1 MSFEITGKIIEKF
14 DAQQVT
20 DRFRKREFVLET
32 RESSGTSEF
41 VETIKFQLTQDRCDL
56 IDSINVGD
64 DAKVSFNIRG
74 RRWEKNGQ
82 VSYFNNLEAW
92 RIEKTAQPGQQ
103 DETPPPPGM
112 DDAPAEEDEPT
123 DDLPF

>member
-1 MSFEITGKIIEKF
+1 MRFEITGKLIEKY
-14 DAQQVT
+14 DAVQVT

-32 RESSGTSEF
+32 RENAGSSEF

-56 IDSINVGD
+56 IDNINIGED
-64 DAKVSFNIRG
+64 TNVSFNIRG

-92 RIEKTAQPGQQ
+92 KMEKVQPAASAHETA
-103 DETPPPPGM
+103 PPPSEADIPM
-112 DDAPAEEDEPT
+112 DEPT

>member
-1 MSFEITGKIIEKF
+1 MSFEIKGKLIEKF
-14 DAQQVT
+14 DATQVT

-32 RESSGTSEF
+32 RENAGTSEF

-56 IDSINVGD
+56 IDNMEAGD
-64 DAKVSFNIRG
+64 DVKVSFNIRG
-74 RRWEKNGQ
+74 RRWEKNNQ

-92 RIEKTAQPGQQ
+92 KIEKTADHVPVQ
-103 DETPPPPGM
+103 DTPPPPTEA
-112 DDAPAEEDEPT
+112 DVPTEEPT

>member
-1 MSFEITGKIIEKF
+1 MLFEITGKLIEKF
-14 DAQQVT
+14 NAQQVT

-32 RESSGTSEF
+32 RENVGTNEF

-56 IDSINVGD
+56 VDSINVGD
-64 DAKVSFNIRG
+64 DIKVSFNIRG

-92 RIEKTAQPGQQ
+92 RVEKAVQPAQGPETA
-103 DETPPPPGM
+103 PPPGI
-112 DDAPAEEDEPT
+112 DDIPAEEDQPT

>member
-1 MSFEITGKIIEKF
+1 MSFEIEGKLIEKF

-32 RESSGTSEF
+32 RENVGTNEF

-56 IDSINVGD
+56 IDNMNVGD
-64 DAKVSFNIRG
+64 DLKVSFNIRG

-92 RIEKTAQPGQQ
+92 RVEAAVQPQQ
-103 DETPPPPGM
+103 GEDPPPPGM
-112 DDAPAEEDEPT
+112 DDMPAEEEPT

>member
-1 MSFEITGKIIEKF
+1 MSFEITGKLIEKF
-14 DAQQVT
+14 EAQQVT

-32 RESSGTSEF
+32 RENVGTSEF

-56 IDSINVGD
+56 IDAINLGEEL
-64 DAKVSFNIRG
+64 KVSFNIRG

-92 RIEKTAQPGQQ
+92 KAEKKQQTDLPGNM
-103 DETPPPPGM
+103 PPPPSEA
-112 DDAPAEEDEPT
+112 DIPAEEPT

>member
-32 RESSGTSEF
+32 RENAGTNEF

-56 IDSINVGD
+56 IDNIKVGD
-64 DAKVSFNIRG
+64 EAKVSFNIRG

-92 RIEKTAQPGQQ
+92 RIEPVTQSDSEA
-103 DETPPPPGM
+103 DIPPPPGV
-112 DDAPAEEDEPT
+112 DDVPAEEEPT

>member
-1 MSFEITGKIIEKF
+1 MSFEISGKLIEKY
-14 DAQQVT
+14 DAAQVT

-32 RESSGTSEF
+32 SENAGSSEY

-56 IDSINVGD
+56 LDAINIGEPV
-64 DAKVSFNIRG
+64 KVSFNIRG

-92 RIEKTAQPGQQ
+92 KMDKVASHGQLPY
-103 DETPPPPGM
+103 TPPPPTEA
-112 DDAPAEEDEPT
+112 DIPLDEPT

>member
-1 MSFEITGKIIEKF
+1 MSFEITGKLIEKF

-20 DRFRKREFVLET
+20 ERFRKREFVLET
-32 RESSGTSEF
+32 SENVGTSEF

-56 IDSINVGD
+56 IDNMNIGEEV
-64 DAKVSFNIRG
+64 KVSFNIRG

-82 VSYFNNLEAW
+82 VNYFNNLEAW
-92 RIEKTAQPGQQ
+92 KMDKVTQGQFT
-103 DETPPPPGM
+103 DAPPPPTEA
-112 DDAPAEEDEPT
+112 DIPVEEEPT

>member
-1 MSFEITGKIIEKF
+1 MRFEIEGKLLEKF

-32 RESSGTSEF
+32 RESAGTNEF

-56 IDSINVGD
+56 IDTLNVGD
-64 DAKVSFNIRG
+64 ELKVSFNIRG

-92 RIEKTAQPGQQ
+92 RVEAATQAAQG
-103 DETPPPPGM
+103 DTPPPPSV
-112 DDAPAEEDEPT
+112 EDIPEMEEPT

>member
-1 MSFEITGKIIEKF
+1 MSFDITGKLIEKY

-20 DRFRKREFVLET
+20 ERFVKREFVLEKK
-32 RESSGTSEF
+32 ESAGSSEF
-41 VETIKFQLTQDRCDL
+41 IENIKFQLTQDKCDL
-56 IDSINVGD
+56 IENIQIGEEI
-64 DAKVSFNIRG
+64 KVAFNIRG

-92 RIEKTAQPGQQ
+92 KVEKLNSASGQP
-103 DETPPPPGM
+103 DVPPPTA
-112 DDAPAEEDEPT
+112 DDIPPEEPT

>member
-1 MSFEITGKIIEKF
+1 MSFEITGKLIEKF

-32 RESSGTSEF
+32 SENVGTSEF

-56 IDSINVGD
+56 IDNMNTGEEV
-64 DAKVSFNIRG
+64 KVSFNIRG

-92 RIEKTAQPGQQ
+92 KMDKVAQGQIN
-103 DETPPPPGM
+103 DVPPPPTEA
-112 DDAPAEEDEPT
+112 DIPAEEEPT

>member
-1 MSFEITGKIIEKF
+1 MSFEITGKLIEKF

-32 RESSGTSEF
+32 SESVGTSEF
-41 VETIKFQLTQDRCDL
+41 IETIKFQLTQDRCDL
-56 IDSINVGD
+56 IDNMNIGEEV
-64 DAKVSFNIRG
+64 KVSFNIRG

-82 VSYFNNLEAW
+82 VSFFNNLEAW
-92 RIEKTAQPGQQ
+92 KMDKVSQAQVN
-103 DETPPPPGM
+103 DAPPPPTEA
-112 DDAPAEEDEPT
+112 DIPVEEEST

>member
-1 MSFEITGKIIEKF
+1 MSFEIQGKLIEKF

-32 RESSGTSEF
+32 RENTGSNEF
-41 VETIKFQLTQDRCDL
+41 VETIKIQLTQDRCDL
-56 IDSINVGD
+56 IDSMNIGD
-64 DAKVSFNIRG
+64 DLKVSFNIRG

-92 RIEKTAQPGQQ
+92 RIEAAVKPDQG
-103 DETPPPPGM
+103 ENPPPPE
-112 DDAPAEEDEPT
+112 AEDIPEADGPT

>member
-1 MSFEITGKIIEKF
+1 MSFEITGKLIEKF

-32 RESSGTSEF
+32 SENVGTSEF

-56 IDSINVGD
+56 VDNMNIGEE
-64 DAKVSFNIRG
+64 AKVSFNIRG

-92 RIEKTAQPGQQ
+92 KMDKVSQAQV
-103 DETPPPPGM
+103 TNAAPPPTEADIPV
-112 DDAPAEEDEPT
+112 EEEPT